1 MREIILDGARRYNVR
16 VLNPKNALKKIL
28 YIIDAT

>member
-1 MREIILDGARRYNVR
+1 MREIILDGARRYGVG
-16 VLNPKNALKKIL
+16 VINPRNALKKIL